1 MLYRETGLIPSGVPS
16 SETIE
21 GKEYI
26 HLERD
31 VMMLNISVPFAH
43 IFEMLKDLSETPMP
57 ILPAYE
63 APMRRE
69 TLPVILPQGL
79 SERLNSF
86 TLDDTIQ
93 GIRVQYSYPV
103 QEASLDDLLKLDSA
117 DQIDRLEKFSDHM
130 LDQLTADVQKESEKD
145 LKE

>member
-1 MLYRETGLIPSGVPS
+1 
-16 SETIE
+16 
-21 GKEYI
+21 
-26 HLERD
+26 
-31 VMMLNISVPFAH
+31 MMLNISVPFAH

-86 TLDDTIQ
+86 TLDDTIRASVCSTA
-93 GIRVQYSYPV
+93 IRFRK
-103 QEASLDDLLKLDSA
+103 LLWMTFLSSTA
-117 DQIDRLEKFSDHM
+117 QIRSIVSRNSPITCLIS
-130 LDQLTADVQKESEKD
+130 
-145 LKE
+145 

>member
-1 MLYRETGLIPSGVPS
+1 M
-16 SETIE
+16 
-21 GKEYI
+21 
-26 HLERD
+26 
-31 VMMLNISVPFAH
+31 PFAH